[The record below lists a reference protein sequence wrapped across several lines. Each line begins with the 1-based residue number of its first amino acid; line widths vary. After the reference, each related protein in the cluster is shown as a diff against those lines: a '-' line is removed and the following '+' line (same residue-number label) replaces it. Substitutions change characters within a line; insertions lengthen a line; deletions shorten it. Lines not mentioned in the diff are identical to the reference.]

1 MQATILAPA
10 VKLRICQVGIA
21 RSTVIGCMGM
31 HKDYGL
37 IPSLNPGVSKLCQAV
52 TYDEETLL
60 SMDAQLLFMNVA
72 SSGHEVMLW
81 QRLQLR
87 LRLRLRLH

>member
-10 VKLRICQVGIA
+10 VKLSSEQVGIA
-21 RSTVIGCMGM
+21 WSTVIGCMGM

-52 TYDEETLL
+52 TYDEETRL
-60 SMDAQLLFMNVA
+60 SRGAQLLFMNVA
-72 SSGHEVMLW
+72 ARGHEVMLW

-87 LRLRLRLH
+87 LRLRLH

>member
-10 VKLRICQVGIA
+10 VKLRTWQVGIA
-21 RSTVIGCMGM
+21 RSTGIGCIVM

-37 IPSLNPGVSKLCQAV
+37 IPSLIPGVSKLCQAV
-52 TYDEETLL
+52 TYDEETRL
-60 SMDAQLLFMNVA
+60 SRGAQLLFMNVA
-72 SSGHEVMLW
+72 ARGHEVMLW